1 MNLSS
6 NFKMLSLYNMR
17 MNSQLIEC
25 CSQLSPEK
33 LLEDTNTFFPSIISY
48 WNHLMFGDLIM
59 LNRLANCKIGS
70 ISSIDLSPFPE
81 PVSTRDIYFDNLSEI
96 KNVRSKIDSL
106 IFEWCSTLT
115 DEDCAQTLTY
125 KTTEGQEISRR
136 ASDVIQHMFNHETH
150 HRGQLTC
157 ILSLNGVDFGC
168 TDLPIV
174 VPEGSQA

>member
-6 NFKMLSLYNMR
+6 NFKMQSLYNMR
-17 MNSQLIEC
+17 MNSQLLDC
-25 CSQLSPEK
+25 SSQLSAEK
-33 LLEDTNTFFPSIISY
+33 LSEDTKTFFPSIISY

-59 LNRLANCKIGS
+59 MNRLAANEVGN
-70 ISSIDLSPFPE
+70 ISSIDLDPFPD
-81 PVSTRDIYFDNLSEI
+81 PVSTKDIYFDNLSDIE
-96 KNVRSKIDSL
+96 NVRSKIDRL

-115 DEDCAQTLTY
+115 DEDCGQILIY
-125 KTTEGQEISRR
+125 RTTEGQEISRI

-157 ILSLNGVDFGC
+157 ILSLNGVDYGC